1 MDNNPLLKL
10 VIRGIRRKQAQLP
23 LSKSRLPITPKI
35 LRDLVKQLHRDP
47 TITQH
52 DKLMLQ
58 AAMLL
63 AFFSFLRVSEFT
75 TTAGSTSRFLSR
87 GDVKLMDHQ
96 LKVFLCRSKTDQLGK
111 GSTITVGC
119 SEDGCCPVRAMR
131 LYLEECRSH
140 PSKPLFHFR
149 HGPPL
154 TARNFRAVLHF
165 HLKSLGLKA
174 RCFNTHSVR
183 IGAATAAAKAGLQ
196 SSTLKELGR
205 WRSAAFHSY
214 IRHDP
219 AHPSAAALMAKAD

>member
-1 MDNNPLLKL
+1 MGNNPLLKP

-35 LRDLVKQLHRDP
+35 LRDLIKQLHCDS

-63 AFFSFLRVSEFT
+63 VFFGFLRVSEFT
-75 TTAGSTSRFLSR
+75 TPAGSTSRFLAK
-87 GDVKLMDHQ
+87 GDVKFMDHQ
-96 LKVFLCRSKTDQLGK
+96 LKVFLGRSKTDQLGK

-119 SEDGCCPVRAMR
+119 SEDGCCPVKAMR
-131 LYLEECRSH
+131 LYLEECRTH
-140 PSKPLFHFR
+140 PSKPFFHFR

-154 TARNFRAVLHF
+154 TARKFRAVLHF
-165 HLKSLGLKA
+165 HLKSLGLKSL
-174 RCFNTHSVR
+174 RFSTHSFR

-214 IRHDP
+214 VRHDP